1 MPMSGPA
8 EFTGKAAIITGSSGG
23 IGLRVAEM
31 LAEAGANVFIN
42 GPSAERGERAEAR
55 LRDGHL
61 AATVPGGEDQGL
73 PRARR
78 APDRGT
84 VSLVNHNPQRRTP

>member
-1 MPMSGPA
+1 MPMADPA
-8 EFTGKAAIITGSSGG
+8 EFTGKVVMITRSSGG
-23 IGLRVAEM
+23 IGLRVAEQ
-31 LAEAGANVFIN
+31 LAEAGANVSIN
-42 GPSAERGERAEAR
+42 GRSAERGERAEAR

-73 PRARR
+73 FSARR